1 MALWIIMVCYAAAM
15 LEIHHFVRWS
25 FWSYRFWADAWRTL
39 RSVQPVGYTFLETTG
54 VLGTPVAC
62 RSPSVLEGRLGTGQ
76 WPHAPSPTNLD
87 LYKRVSLCYTPLIF
101 RNCTISMAEVCY
113 LQIYVEKGPSQ
124 IYSMQNIVSPSARHS
139 HASGLLL
146 QLSGRSHGADQQSR
160 WGLSTP
166 PKLRF
171 HMRIVHIM
179 LHLQGKWDEKAGIMV
194 CMNICI
200 WYTICVSWYVSF
212 LWEHQESIVEKLK
225 SNSCKKRWR
234 HTVKISWLLGC
245 VVQCWS
251 KWGSMKPNVH
261 QNISIRICR
270 TRLGYSLF
278 SCGSC
283 ECWQMLPLLDPFS
296 IRLAAPCDAIFTM
309 AGWQSRKR
317 GVWEGSMMFHDVPWS
332 GNPPERSLSVCVA
345 VVVTGT
351 MWFFGDSQCT
361 NPTEFHRC
369 WHHQGLGFQYHPQ
382 GSFEAS
388 RVTWPSPGVQTIEAE
403 IPGVQSYRSTERE
416 SRQSKE
422 SARILMILRILWK
435 LMQTTQSRN
444 TASPGAPGSGNSRCC
459 GGQNAVSQP

>member
-1 MALWIIMVCYAAAM
+1 
-15 LEIHHFVRWS
+15 
-25 FWSYRFWADAWRTL
+25 
-39 RSVQPVGYTFLETTG
+39 
-54 VLGTPVAC
+54 
-62 RSPSVLEGRLGTGQ
+62 
-76 WPHAPSPTNLD
+76 
-87 LYKRVSLCYTPLIF
+87 
-101 RNCTISMAEVCY
+101 MAEVCY
-113 LQIYVEKGPSQ
+113 LQIYVEKDPSQ

-179 LHLQGKWDEKAGIMV
+179 LHLQGKWDEKTGIMV

-261 QNISIRICR
+261 QNISTRICR
-270 TRLGYSLF
+270 TRLCYSLF

-309 AGWQSRKR
+309 AGWQSRKSS
-317 GVWEGSMMFHDVPWS
+317 VWEGSMMFHDVPWS
-332 GNPPERSLSVCVA
+332 GSRTVAFCLCGGCCNRYHVILRWFSVHKPYRVPSVLASPRPWLSVPPA
-345 VVVTGT
+345 GVV
-351 MWFFGDSQCT
+351 W
-361 NPTEFHRC
+361 
-369 WHHQGLGFQYHPQ
+369 
-382 GSFEAS
+382 SF
-388 RVTWPSPGVQTIEAE
+388 
-403 IPGVQSYRSTERE
+403 QSYLTISRSPND
-416 SRQSKE
+416 
-422 SARILMILRILWK
+422 
-435 LMQTTQSRN
+435 RN
-444 TASPGAPGSGNSRCC
+444 RNSRCSKLSFHWKIESFDRNLDKARIEQGYLWYFESFENWC
-459 GGQNAVSQP
+459 KLLRAATLLHPARQEAVTPDVAEAKMQSLNRNRRNRGSQDLASSMRHLCLSQ